1 MKQRNLV
8 AKYLRESPKRNAGK
22 HKDKRKDA
30 EDDEFERIERE
41 IRMRAEQPHL
51 YKEKKDASVD

>member
-1 MKQRNLV
+1 M

-30 EDDEFERIERE
+30 EDDEFERVERE
-41 IRMRAEQPHL
+41 IKMRVEQPHL
-51 YKEKKDASVD
+51 YKEKK